1 MMMYTL
7 IVVGLLTAAS
17 DLADDDASRCSV
29 LDSADLRSLCL
40 SLRDGD
46 ASYCR
51 RIRDPDIREW
61 CRSQSGEESLEG
73 PVPGDEPGPPRRP
86 AIPRRR

>member
-1 MMMYTL
+1 MVIL
-7 IVVGLLTAAS
+7 AGLLTAAAES
-17 DLADDDASRCSV
+17 ADDDASRCAV

-61 CRSQSGEESLEG
+61 CRSQSGEETLEG
-73 PVPGDEPGPPRRP
+73 PDQADEAGPPRRP
-86 AIPRRR
+86 AGPRRR